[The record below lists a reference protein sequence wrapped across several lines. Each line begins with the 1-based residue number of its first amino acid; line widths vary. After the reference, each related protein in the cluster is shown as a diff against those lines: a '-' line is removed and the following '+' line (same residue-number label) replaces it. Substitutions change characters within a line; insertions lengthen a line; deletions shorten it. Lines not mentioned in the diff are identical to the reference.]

1 MFTIEIIVHLPETE
15 KEMAAVRAQISKLQA
30 QYVYHYVDGLSC
42 PLWQKHQLLDA
53 VAETCLEQ
61 AREEKRDH
69 TSQQKPA

>member
-42 PLWQKHQLLDA
+42 PLWQKHKLLDA

-61 AREEKRDH
+61 ARAEKLDH
-69 TSQQKPA
+69 ISQQPA